1 MMRTWDLVAAKL
13 ETLRGEPATP
23 EDITLA
29 ETTSAYKGYKK
40 AFWKAYRELERRD
53 RDA

>member
-1 MMRTWDLVAAKL
+1 MMRTWDLVAAEL
-13 ETLRGEPATP
+13 ETLRGEPAAP
-23 EDITLA
+23 EDITLE
-29 ETTSAYKGYKK
+29 ETTSAYNSYKK